1 MEALYKNKVSGT
13 NGDQHN
19 ISGTSG
25 YSETS
30 ETSGTSLTEENS
42 GTDLADKDK
51 DKIQNEKRES
61 RTKRENEDDRL
72 KITETI
78 KMKVTTYI
86 LFFSNFFCLVAL

>member
-25 YSETS
+25 
-30 ETSGTSLTEENS
+30 TSGTSLTEENS

-51 DKIQNEKRES
+51 DKIQHEKKGS

-78 KMKVTTYI
+78 KMKVTTYL
-86 LFFSNFFCLVAL
+86 LFIYIFCVVAL